1 MAFKD
6 FTDGEVLYAA
16 DVDTYLMR
24 QTVMVFADSAARGS
38 ALGTAIVVEGMVTY
52 LQDTDTL
59 QFYDGTS
66 WNDVSS
72 PGDITAVTAGTALTG
87 GGASGDVT
95 LDVDLAAVGTAIT
108 INANQITNTITS
120 STATAYTLASA
131 DEGTILQFTAASA
144 VITVGTATALAA
156 GERVD
161 ILDDG
166 GGMTVSAESTA
177 VTLNGAGTAG
187 TAYTVGAQYEAVT
200 ILSLGSDSYRIIGNI
215 TAV

>member
-24 QTVMVFADSAARGS
+24 QTVMVFADSTARGS
-38 ALGTAIVVEGMVTY
+38 ALGTAIVTEGMVTY
-52 LQDTDTL
+52 LQDTNTL
-59 QFYDGTS
+59 QYYDGSS

-72 PGDITAVTAGTALTG
+72 PGDITAVTAGYGLAG
-87 GGASGDVT
+87 GGSSGDVT
-95 LDVDLAAVGTAIT
+95 LTLGT
-108 INANQITNTITS
+108 TITS
-120 STATAYTLASA
+120 STATTYTIGTA
-131 DEGTILQFTAASA
+131 DAGTILQFTGASA
-144 VITVGTATALAA
+144 VITVGTASDIPA
-156 GERVD
+156 GQRID

-177 VTLNGAGTAG
+177 VALYGAGTAG
-187 TAYTVGAQYEAVT
+187 TAYTVGNQYEAVT

>member
-38 ALGTAIVVEGMVTY
+38 ALSTAIVTEGMVTY
-52 LQDTDTL
+52 LQDTNGL
-59 QFYDGTS
+59 EYYDGSAWQT
-66 WNDVSS
+66 V
-72 PGDITAVTAGTALTG
+72 G
-87 GGASGDVT
+87 
-95 LDVDLAAVGTAIT
+95 LDPYSV
-108 INANQITNTITS
+108 TS
-120 STATAYTLASA
+120 STATAYTATTSDAS
-131 DEGTILQFTAASA
+131 TLIQFTSASA
-144 VITVGTATALAA
+144 VSFVIGTATGLTA
-156 GERVD
+156 GQRIDV
-161 ILDDG
+161 LQDG
-166 GGMTVSAESTA
+166 AGTVTVSAESTA

-187 TAYTVGAQYEAVT
+187 TAYTIGSQYQAAT

>member
-1 MAFKD
+1 MAGLGRKVWAAGD
-6 FTDGEVLYAA
+6 VLAAA
-16 DVDTYLMR
+16 DVNGYLMD
-24 QTVMVFADSAARGS
+24 QAVMVFADSAARSS
-38 ALGTAIVVEGMVTY
+38 AIGTPTQGMVSY
-52 LQDTDTL
+52 LQDTSSL
-59 QFYDGTS
+59 EVYGTA
-66 WNDVSS
+66 WAGVSN
-72 PGDITAVTAGTALTG
+72 PGDITGVTAGTALTG

-108 INANQITNTITS
+108 INANQITNTVTS

>member
-16 DVDTYLMR
+16 DVDNFLMR
-24 QTVMVFADSAARGS
+24 QTVMVFDDSTARGS
-38 ALGTAIVVEGMVTY
+38 ALSTAIIVEGMVTY
-52 LQDTDTL
+52 LKDTDTL

-72 PGDITAVTAGTALTG
+72 PGDITAVTAGYGLAG
-87 GGASGDVT
+87 GGSSGDVT
-95 LDVDLAAVGTAIT
+95 LSLGT
-108 INANQITNTITS
+108 TITS
-120 STATAYTLASA
+120 STATAYTIGTA
-131 DEGTILQFTAASA
+131 DAGTILQFTAASA
-144 VITVGTATALAA
+144 VITVGTASDIPA
-156 GERVD
+156 GQRID